1 VKEARRQETPPP
13 VAGREPEPPQGG
25 DIRARWA
32 WVEASVWTSR
42 MLKALETGVEG
53 GKWFRLIDKV
63 WSEKNLQS
71 ALEQVLSHGG
81 SAGIDGRSVAA
92 IKGQSEEEIAILQR
106 QLRAESYE
114 PKAVKRVWIPKEGS
128 AEKRPLGVPTVRDR
142 IVQTALR
149 NVIEPIFERDFA
161 PHSYGF
167 RPGRGCKDA
176 LRRVDQLL
184 KEGRVWVVDADIK
197 GYFDTIPH
205 GPLMERVGRK
215 IADGRVLGLIEGYL
229 KAGVMEGVKGWQP
242 IENGTP
248 QGAVISPLL
257 ANVYLDPL
265 DWEMAGAGLEMVRYA
280 DDFVGLCRSEQEA
293 WQALEKIQEFAQANG
308 LRLHSQKT
316 RIVNAM
322 EPGGFDFLGYHFER
336 GMKWPRKKSMDKLKE
351 ALRAKTRRTEGRHL
365 KAICEDLNGVLRG
378 WFEYFKHSKSNVF
391 ATIDAYTRGRLRSI
405 LRKRRRGK
413 GRGRGRDHQRWS
425 NALFHAQGL
434 FSLMAGYR
442 ATLQSP

>member
-1 VKEARRQETPPP
+1 VKETSRQQRPSP

-25 DIRARWA
+25 EIRARWA

-71 ALEQVLSHGG
+71 ALEQVLSNGG

-92 IKGQSEEEIAILQR
+92 IKGQSEEEIAILRR

-161 PHSYGF
+161 PHSCGF

-229 KAGVMEGVKGWQP
+229 KAGVMESVKGWQP
-242 IENGTP
+242 TENGTP

-257 ANVYLDPL
+257 ANIYLNPL
-265 DWEMAGAGLEMVRYA
+265 DWAMAAAGLEMVRYA
-280 DDFVGLCRSEQEA
+280 DDFVVLCRSEQQA
-293 WQALEKIQEFAQANG
+293 WQALETIQEFAKANG
-308 LRLHSQKT
+308 LTLHPEKT
-316 RIVNAM
+316 RIVNAGQ
-322 EPGGFDFLGYHFER
+322 PGGFDFLGYHFER
-336 GMKWPRKKSMDKLKE
+336 GMRWPRKKSIGKLKE
-351 ALRAKTRRTEGRHL
+351 ALRAKTRRTEGRSL
-365 KAICEDLNGVLRG
+365 RAICDDLNGVLRG
-378 WFEYFKHSKSNVF
+378 WCEYFKHSKSNVLEN
-391 ATIDAYTRGRLRSI
+391 IDRYTRGRLRSI
-405 LRKRRRGK
+405 LRKRRGGK
-413 GRGRGRDHQRWS
+413 GRGRGCDHRRWS
-425 NALFHAQGL
+425 NAFFQAQGL
-434 FSLMAGYR
+434 FSLIASHR
-442 ATLQSP
+442 AFLQSP

>member
-1 VKEARRQETPPP
+1 VKDASRQETPPP

-71 ALEQVLSHGG
+71 ALEEVLSNSG

-92 IKGQSEEEIAILQR
+92 IRGQSEEEIAILQR

-114 PKAVKRVWIPKEGS
+114 AKAVKRVWITKEGS
-128 AEKRPLGVPTVRDR
+128 VEKRPLGVPTVRDR

-149 NVIEPIFERDFA
+149 HVIEPIFERDFA
-161 PHSYGF
+161 LQSYGF

-184 KEGRVWVVDADIK
+184 KAGGVWVVDADIK
-197 GYFDTIPH
+197 GYFDAIPH
-205 GPLMERVGRK
+205 GPLMERIGRK

-229 KAGVMEGVKGWQP
+229 KAGVMESVKGWQP
-242 IENGTP
+242 TEEGTP

-257 ANVYLDPL
+257 ANISLDPL
-265 DWEMAGAGLEMVRYA
+265 DWEVAAAGLEMVRYA
-280 DDFVGLCRSEQEA
+280 DDFVVLCRGEQEA
-293 WQALEKIQEFAQANG
+293 RQALEKIREFAKANG
-308 LRLHSQKT
+308 LTLHPEKT
-316 RIVNAM
+316 RIVNAR

-336 GMKWPRKKSMDKLKE
+336 GRKWPRKKSLAKLKE
-351 ALRAKTRRTEGRHL
+351 ALRAKTRRNEGRSL
-365 KAICEDLNGVLRG
+365 KTICEDLNGVLRG
-378 WFEYFKHSKSNVF
+378 WFEYFKHSQSHVF
-391 ATIDAYTRGRLRSI
+391 ATLDAYTRGRLRSI

-413 GRGRGRDHQRWS
+413 GRGRGGDHQRWS
-425 NALFHAQGL
+425 NAFFHAQGL
-434 FSLMAGYR
+434 FSLMASYR
-442 ATLQSP
+442 AILQSS